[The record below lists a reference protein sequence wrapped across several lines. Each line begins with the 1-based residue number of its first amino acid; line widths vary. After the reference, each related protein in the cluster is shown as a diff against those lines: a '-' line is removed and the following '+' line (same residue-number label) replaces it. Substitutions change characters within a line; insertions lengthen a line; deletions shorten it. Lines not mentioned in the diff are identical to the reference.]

1 MEEKTFSVSEINSY
15 LNKKFKGDPN
25 LKNIYVKGEISNYK
39 TYPSGH
45 SYFTLK
51 DEDSQIPAVF
61 FKFYKNR
68 SLTFEPK
75 DGMKVIVKGKIEVY
89 EKDGKYQLYV
99 TKITEDGIGI
109 LYAKYEQLKKDLER
123 EGLFDDAHKKEIQKY
138 PKRIGVVT
146 AQTGAVIKDIITTV
160 RRRYPICEILL
171 FIVLE
176 KKQPIYIDKTRRE
189 IFESML
195 NNTNISMN
203 DLEQFLKIQLKDGI
217 NYTYSLKKLSKENNP
232 YASFELGDMEYTG
245 IMSGSPRYVK
255 AYEYFKI
262 AAAQNHP
269 RANWLIGKMLL
280 EGQIG
285 KKTEETKEKAFKYL
299 KKAEELGSIA
309 ATNTIGLC
317 YLSGL
322 IPSILKNEEKAI
334 FYFKKAAKEDYVY
347 AHNNLGK
354 IYEEHG
360 DLKKAYEHYMV
371 GATLEESW
379 ASNKIG
385 KWYLEG
391 TYIEK
396 DEKQAYEY
404 FNKATEVPKSILD
417 HWAYFNLAKYFYL
430 NGNFEANIEK
440 NIPKAIE
447 YFNKALE
454 GNIEDAYN
462 ELILIY
468 IEKFKKNENQKD
480 LDYINFYYNKFR
492 HTTSYKYYKKEI
504 DSKIEE
510 LVKNK
515 ILLIKNG
522 WQQVT
527 SILN

>member
-1 MEEKTFSVSEINSY
+1 METKYVKMNNNQKELSLGNFCRIVKEQSLNKSYAGQPDVFYAIFLVEDVSDSTINNYCIGYRTIASVFKKIYQKRKKYPNKEFDETIQNLISIIKGNIYSDFTHEQVKIEAKNTLKNLSIELYNIAKNDKSVSSEFTKKINEFI
-15 LNKKFKGDPN
+15 KEDK
-25 LKNIYVKGEISNYK
+25 IYES
-39 TYPSGH
+39 
-45 SYFTLK
+45 
-51 DEDSQIPAVF
+51 
-61 FKFYKNR
+61 
-68 SLTFEPK
+68 
-75 DGMKVIVKGKIEVY
+75 
-89 EKDGKYQLYV
+89 
-99 TKITEDGIGI
+99 
-109 LYAKYEQLKKDLER
+109 
-123 EGLFDDAHKKEIQKY
+123 
-138 PKRIGVVT
+138 
-146 AQTGAVIKDIITTV
+146 
-160 RRRYPICEILL
+160 ICEILL

-255 AYEYFKI
+255 AYEYFKV
-262 AAAQNHP
+262 AASQNHP

-285 KKTEETKEKAFKYL
+285 KKDEETKEKAFKYL

-317 YLSGL
+317 YLNGL

-492 HTTSYKYYKKEI
+492 YTTSYKYYKKEI

-515 ILLIKNG
+515 LILIKNG
-522 WQQVT
+522 
-527 SILN
+527 

>member
-1 MEEKTFSVSEINSY
+1 METKYVKMNNNQKELSLGNFCRIVKEQSLNKSYAGQPDVFYAIFLVEDVSDSTINNYCIGYRTIASVFKKIYQKRKKYPNKEFDETIQNLISIIKGNIYSDFTHEQVKIEAKNTLKKLSIELYNIAKNDKSVSSEFTKKINEFI
-15 LNKKFKGDPN
+15 KEDK
-25 LKNIYVKGEISNYK
+25 IYES
-39 TYPSGH
+39 
-45 SYFTLK
+45 
-51 DEDSQIPAVF
+51 
-61 FKFYKNR
+61 
-68 SLTFEPK
+68 
-75 DGMKVIVKGKIEVY
+75 
-89 EKDGKYQLYV
+89 
-99 TKITEDGIGI
+99 
-109 LYAKYEQLKKDLER
+109 
-123 EGLFDDAHKKEIQKY
+123 
-138 PKRIGVVT
+138 
-146 AQTGAVIKDIITTV
+146 
-160 RRRYPICEILL
+160 ICEILL

-522 WQQVT
+522 
-527 SILN
+527 

>member
-1 MEEKTFSVSEINSY
+1 METKYVKMNNNQKELSLGNFCRIVKEQSLNKSYAGQPDVFYAIFLVEDVSDSTINNYCIGYRTIASDFKKIYQKRKKYPNKEFDETIQNLISIIKGNIYSDFTHEQIKIEAKNTLKKLSIELYNIAKNDKSVSSEFTKKINEFI
-15 LNKKFKGDPN
+15 KEDK
-25 LKNIYVKGEISNYK
+25 IYES
-39 TYPSGH
+39 
-45 SYFTLK
+45 
-51 DEDSQIPAVF
+51 
-61 FKFYKNR
+61 
-68 SLTFEPK
+68 
-75 DGMKVIVKGKIEVY
+75 
-89 EKDGKYQLYV
+89 
-99 TKITEDGIGI
+99 
-109 LYAKYEQLKKDLER
+109 
-123 EGLFDDAHKKEIQKY
+123 
-138 PKRIGVVT
+138 
-146 AQTGAVIKDIITTV
+146 
-160 RRRYPICEILL
+160 ICEILL

-317 YLSGL
+317 YLNGL

-334 FYFKKAAKEDYVY
+334 RYFKKAAKEDYVY

-404 FNKATEVPKSILD
+404 FNKATEVPKNILD

-468 IEKFKKNENQKD
+468 IEE
-480 LDYINFYYNKFR
+480 
-492 HTTSYKYYKKEI
+492 
-504 DSKIEE
+504 
-510 LVKNK
+510 
-515 ILLIKNG
+515 
-522 WQQVT
+522 
-527 SILN
+527 

>member
-1 MEEKTFSVSEINSY
+1 METKYVKMNNNQKELSLGNFCRIIKEQSLNKSYAGQPDVFYAIFLVEDVSDSTINNYCIGYRTIASEFKKIYEKRKNYPNKEFDETIQNLISIIKGNIYSEHTNEQIKIEAKTTLKKTAIELYNIAKNDKSVSNEFTKK
-15 LNKKFKGDPN
+15 LNELIKEDK
-25 LKNIYVKGEISNYK
+25 IYEC
-39 TYPSGH
+39 
-45 SYFTLK
+45 
-51 DEDSQIPAVF
+51 
-61 FKFYKNR
+61 
-68 SLTFEPK
+68 
-75 DGMKVIVKGKIEVY
+75 
-89 EKDGKYQLYV
+89 
-99 TKITEDGIGI
+99 
-109 LYAKYEQLKKDLER
+109 
-123 EGLFDDAHKKEIQKY
+123 
-138 PKRIGVVT
+138 
-146 AQTGAVIKDIITTV
+146 
-160 RRRYPICEILL
+160 ICELLL

-189 IFESML
+189 IFENIL

-245 IMSGSPRYVK
+245 IMSGTPRYIK

-262 AAAQNHP
+262 AASQNHP

-285 KKTEETKEKAFKYL
+285 KKDKEAKEKAFKYL

-317 YLSGL
+317 YLNGL
-322 IPSILKNEEKAI
+322 IPSIEKSEEKAI
-334 FYFKKAAKEDYVY
+334 KYFKKAAKENYVY

-354 IYEEHG
+354 IYEKHN

-371 GATLEESW
+371 GANLEESW

-391 TYIEK
+391 IYIER
-396 DEKQAYEY
+396 DEKKAYEY
-404 FNKATEVPKSILD
+404 FNKAVEVPKSILD

-430 NGNFEANIEK
+430 EGNFEANIEK

-454 GNIEDAYN
+454 GNIEEAYK
-462 ELILIY
+462 ELIIIY
-468 IEKFKKNENQKD
+468 IEEYKEKEEQKD
-480 LDYINFYYNKFR
+480 LDYINYYHNKYR
-492 HTTSYKYYKKEI
+492 LTNLYKENKKEI

-510 LVKNK
+510 LTKNK
-515 ILLIKNG
+515 IILIKN
-522 WQQVT
+522 
-527 SILN
+527 N